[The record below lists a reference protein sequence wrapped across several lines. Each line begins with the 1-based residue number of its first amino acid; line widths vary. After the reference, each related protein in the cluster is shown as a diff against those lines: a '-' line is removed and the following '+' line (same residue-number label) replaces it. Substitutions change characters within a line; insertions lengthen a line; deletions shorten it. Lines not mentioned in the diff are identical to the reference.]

1 VYDTGFG
8 NFEKRAAANKKKE
21 AEQAVPQLFRSPY
34 KRFRYNRQ
42 EFRQKMKCF
51 SVSFLI

>member
-1 VYDTGFG
+1 MFRQFREESSY
-8 NFEKRAAANKKKE
+8 KQKE
-21 AEQAVPQLFRSPY
+21 EADQAVPLLFRSPY